1 MINQSNMLLG
11 VNTYGLCKEL
21 TEDFAGTFN
30 RLYEIGFQAIEALVA
45 PEERQ
50 GDRPMNW
57 WALETLMRA
66 KQRVDEL
73 GMEIRTEI
81 SLGSVMYC
89 SRDSHIGE

>member
-1 MINQSNMLLG
+1 
-11 VNTYGLCKEL
+11 
-21 TEDFAGTFN
+21 
-30 RLYEIGFQAIEALVA
+30 
-45 PEERQ
+45 
-50 GDRPMNW
+50 MNW

-89 SRDSHIGE
+89 SRGSHIGE